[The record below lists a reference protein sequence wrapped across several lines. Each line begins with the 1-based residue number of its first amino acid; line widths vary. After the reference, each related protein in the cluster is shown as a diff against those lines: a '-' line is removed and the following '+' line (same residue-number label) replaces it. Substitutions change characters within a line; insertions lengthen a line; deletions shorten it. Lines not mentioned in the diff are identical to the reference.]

1 MNAGQEADESLSIL
15 RGDQCHAQLYRLFI
29 RCPRSHLEREGAV
42 ADLPGLL
49 PDCKA
54 QRKSPGQIIGVCAR
68 LVVSNS
74 CDPLD
79 CSPTGSFVHGTFQAG
94 ILEWVAISYSR
105 GSCRPRDGTPISCVS
120 CAGGSCFTTA
130 PPGKR
135 RPQVQPLRTGS
146 LLLLPVAGG
155 LHPLGSLRGGP
166 GTEASRLNGNQSTE
180 RASCQVWGWW
190 PWDRVIGS
198 R

>member
-1 MNAGQEADESLSIL
+1 MNVGREADESLSIL

-29 RCPRSHLEREGAV
+29 RCPRSRLEREGAV

-54 QRKSPGQIIGVCAR
+54 QRKSPDQIIGVCAR

-74 CDPLD
+74 FATPRTVAQQAPLSMELSRQEYWSGLPFPTPGDLADPGMELPSLV
-79 CSPTGSFVHGTFQAG
+79 SPA
-94 ILEWVAISYSR
+94 LA
-105 GSCRPRDGTPISCVS
+105 
-120 CAGGSCFTTA
+120 GSCFTTA

-146 LLLLPVAGG
+146 PLLLPGPG
-155 LHPLGSLRGGP
+155 SLHPLGSLRGRP
-166 GTEASRLNGNQSTE
+166 GAEASWLNKWLS
-180 RASCQVWGWW
+180 VH
-190 PWDRVIGS
+190 
-198 R
+198 

>member
-120 CAGGSCFTTA
+120 CAGGQLLYHCATWEAQTA
-130 PPGKR
+130 GPAPEDW
-135 RPQVQPLRTGS
+135 QPAA
-146 LLLLPVAGG
+146 VA
-155 LHPLGSLRGGP
+155 
-166 GTEASRLNGNQSTE
+166 
-180 RASCQVWGWW
+180 CCWW
-190 PWDRVIGS
+190 PSPTGFSEREA
-198 R
+198 